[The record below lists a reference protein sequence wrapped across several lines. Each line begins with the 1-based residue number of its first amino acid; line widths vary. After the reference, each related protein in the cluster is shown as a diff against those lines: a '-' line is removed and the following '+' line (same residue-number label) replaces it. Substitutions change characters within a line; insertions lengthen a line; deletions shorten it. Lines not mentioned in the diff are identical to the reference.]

1 MSYNH
6 LTPEERGK
14 IEAYLDEG
22 VSQAEIAR
30 RLNRNRSMISR
41 EIRRNRE
48 ERKADS
54 LAALRYQASSAGNLA
69 RMRKRNCGTTT
80 KATVHNTKTIL
91 KYLKKKY
98 SPEQIANGVRSSINV
113 STNTIYNWI
122 YSGLIKFPI
131 KKLRLKGKRYQEKNS
146 GRLLKKTPSPQFYE
160 NRLVTDRPETTIL
173 RTDFGNWEADTVLSK
188 RGVETCLATF
198 VERKSRHYVAIK
210 ITRKDSVCMLAAM
223 ERLIEM
229 YPTAVKSITCDRG
242 VDFVNFH
249 NVSYMENTYGTKIY
263 FAHPYAPHERGSN
276 EYHNGLLREYFPK
289 PTDFNKISQTKINQ
303 STNEINDRPRK
314 LFKWKSANHKFH
326 LEYAK
331 T

>member
-1 MSYNH
+1 
-6 LTPEERGK
+6 
-14 IEAYLDEG
+14 
-22 VSQAEIAR
+22 
-30 RLNRNRSMISR
+30 
-41 EIRRNRE
+41 
-48 ERKADS
+48 
-54 LAALRYQASSAGNLA
+54 
-69 RMRKRNCGTTT
+69 MRKRNCGTTT
-80 KATVHNTKTIL
+80 KATVHNAKTIL

-98 SPEQIANGVRSSINV
+98 SPEQIANGVRSINI

-131 KKLRLKGKRYQEKNS
+131 KKLRLKGKRYRRKKS

-229 YPTAVKSITCDRG
+229 YPTAVKSIACDRG
-242 VDFVNFH
+242 VEFVNFH

>member
-30 RLNRNRSMISR
+30 RLNRNRSTISR

-98 SPEQIANGVRSSINV
+98 SPEQIANGVR
-113 STNTIYNWI
+113 
-122 YSGLIKFPI
+122 
-131 KKLRLKGKRYQEKNS
+131 RQ
-146 GRLLKKTPSPQFYE
+146 
-160 NRLVTDRPETTIL
+160 
-173 RTDFGNWEADTVLSK
+173 
-188 RGVETCLATF
+188 
-198 VERKSRHYVAIK
+198 H
-210 ITRKDSVCMLAAM
+210 
-223 ERLIEM
+223 
-229 YPTAVKSITCDRG
+229 
-242 VDFVNFH
+242 
-249 NVSYMENTYGTKIY
+249 
-263 FAHPYAPHERGSN
+263 
-276 EYHNGLLREYFPK
+276 
-289 PTDFNKISQTKINQ
+289 
-303 STNEINDRPRK
+303 
-314 LFKWKSANHKFH
+314 
-326 LEYAK
+326 
-331 T
+331 